1 MNTYMTDDQRRA
13 CKRYID
19 AWNLCNYFGT
29 IISVADRINDV
40 PNYLTKLGVD
50 YLGDFLYINH
60 KTQAFVYTAYLAEV
74 RSLDVD
80 VPEFNYAFGTLYL
93 EKKCTIQIVEI
104 YYHLQTQEI
113 EWRKQGAQ
121 FTLLLDDDLRYGFED
136 DNVVVTEFTVP
147 FGKTALEE
155 VMLIY

>member
-1 MNTYMTDDQRRA
+1 MSTHMTNDQRRA
-13 CKRYID
+13 YKKYID
-19 AWNLCNYFGT
+19 AWNLCNYFG
-29 IISVADRINDV
+29 IIFSIADRINDV

-50 YLGDFLYINH
+50 YLIDFLDIDH
-60 KTQAFVYTAYLAEV
+60 KTQAFVYTAYLAEI

-80 VPEFNYAFGTLYL
+80 GEEFNYALGTLYL
-93 EKKCTIQIVEI
+93 ENKRPIHIVEI
-104 YYHLQTQEI
+104 YYDLQPHAI
-113 EWRKQGAQ
+113 EWRRQGAQ